1 MECDIRNFYR
11 LTSDGKRVVKW
22 EKTNAAHFF
31 DSVLKLLKKLTYQ
44 ANVEF
49 SLELGPDVPETCL
62 LPCRTLTQVLLNL
75 GFNAAKHAAGG
86 KVRTAWCGSVFV
98 FFFLFCC

>member
-1 MECDIRNFYR
+1 
-11 LTSDGKRVVKW
+11 VVKW

-49 SLELGPDVPETCL
+49 SLELGRHVPETCL
-62 LPCRTLTQVLLNL
+62 LPCKTLTQVLLNL

-86 KVRTAWCGSVFV
+86 KVERYVEKSRAV
-98 FFFLFCC
+98 FFVADE